1 MKKLSTLLIIAMM
14 ATMNAMA
21 IKNENEKLAEK
32 SAEATPALMNSISG
46 KVVDKTTGE
55 SLVGVK
61 VVLEGTQHETF
72 TDFDGNF
79 NFRNLSLGEAKLS
92 ASLISY
98 EKTSLTIDNPTGS
111 IKVSLKSA
119 Y

>member
-1 MKKLSTLLIIAMM
+1 MKKLSTLLIVAMM
-14 ATMNAMA
+14 ASMNAMA
-21 IKNENEKLAEK
+21 IKNESEKLTEK
-32 SAEATPALMNSISG
+32 SAEAAPTLMNSING
-46 KVVDKTTGE
+46 KVVDITTGE
-55 SLVGVK
+55 SLAGVK

-79 NFRNLSLGEAKLS
+79 SFINLSMGEAKLS

-98 EKTSLTIDNPTGS
+98 EKTLLTIDNPAGS
-111 IKVSLKSA
+111 IKVSLKST

>member
-1 MKKLSTLLIIAMM
+1 MKKLSTLLIVAML

-21 IKNENEKLAEK
+21 IKNESEKLSEK
-32 SAEATPALMNSISG
+32 SAEAAPAFMNSLSG
-46 KVVDKTTGE
+46 KVVDLTTGE
-55 SLVGVK
+55 SLAGVK

-79 NFRNLSLGEAKLS
+79 SFRNLSVSEAKIS

-98 EKTSLTIDNPTGS
+98 EKTSLTIDNPAGS